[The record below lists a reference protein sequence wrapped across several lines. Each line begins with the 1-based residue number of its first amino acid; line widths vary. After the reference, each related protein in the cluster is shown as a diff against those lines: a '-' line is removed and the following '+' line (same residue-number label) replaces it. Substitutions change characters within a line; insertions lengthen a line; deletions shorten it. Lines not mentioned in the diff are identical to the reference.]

1 MVTTTLDSLGV
12 YTRCASRY
20 PIALTVIHVFEIEGV
35 DMAREIPKN
44 RQQNINEEISAAA
57 GDEENAKWRD
67 EQCDEDQAKHRA
79 GSSHFD

>member
-35 DMAREIPKN
+35 DMAREIP
-44 RQQNINEEISAAA
+44 IL
-57 GDEENAKWRD
+57 
-67 EQCDEDQAKHRA
+67 C
-79 GSSHFD
+79 